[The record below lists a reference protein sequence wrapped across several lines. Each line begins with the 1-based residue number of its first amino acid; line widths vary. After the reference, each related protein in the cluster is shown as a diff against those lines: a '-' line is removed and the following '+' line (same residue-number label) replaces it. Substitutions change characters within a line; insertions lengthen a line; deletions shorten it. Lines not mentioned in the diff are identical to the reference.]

1 MCRANGQMHYRMK
14 VWFQAE
20 NWLCVKHSVVDTVL
34 MANSNLKRGKQSS
47 SNFLNNLFKVG
58 EYLFYVQFI

>member
-1 MCRANGQMHYRMK
+1 MCRANGQMHYKMK

-34 MANSNLKRGKQSS
+34 MANSNLKRGKQSTIINS
-47 SNFLNNLFKVG
+47 ISIFF
-58 EYLFYVQFI
+58 